1 MFMKRKWLEL
11 LAKVAS
17 NAAKRAEG
25 RASEWGGYQPKRP
38 AKRN

>member
-1 MFMKRKWLEL
+1 MNKKKVLEL

-38 AKRN
+38 LKK

>member
-1 MFMKRKWLEL
+1 MKKTCLEL

-38 AKRN
+38 IKKN